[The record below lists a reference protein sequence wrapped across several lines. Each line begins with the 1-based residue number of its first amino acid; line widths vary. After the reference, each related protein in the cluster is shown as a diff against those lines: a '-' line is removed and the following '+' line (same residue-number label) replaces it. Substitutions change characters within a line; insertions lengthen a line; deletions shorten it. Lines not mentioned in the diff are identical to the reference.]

1 MTARILVVDDLK
13 PNVDLLKT
21 RLEQEYFE
29 VLTAFDGKTA
39 LETLDS
45 EPVDL
50 VLLDIMMPGI
60 DGFEV
65 CKRMKANPAISHI
78 PVVMVTALDQS
89 QDRVRGLECGAD
101 DFLTKPVNELQLM
114 ARVKSLVRLKMLTDE
129 LRLRAVTTR
138 DIAIEELLT
147 KGADF
152 TKEKPNVLLIDE
164 RVSVYE
170 RFSSILRKSAKLHH
184 VSNPQ
189 DGLFAAAEGNYDCV
203 ILSANLSEFDPLR
216 VCSQIRSLNR
226 TRFLPII
233 LACDMENDALVSRA
247 LELGVNDYVVR
258 PIDANE
264 FTARLRTQVR
274 RKHYHDGL
282 RSNVAES
289 IELAITDGL
298 TGLHNRRYLDTHLQ
312 TLVER
317 ARNRGRELS
326 LLITDIDKFK
336 RINDTH
342 GHAAGD
348 DVLREFANRLR
359 QNVRGMDLAC
369 RYGGEEFVIVMP
381 DTSAQM
387 AAEVAE
393 RLRES
398 VEEAGF
404 ASGDQVL
411 SVTTSV
417 GVATL
422 NRNSDDNMSDLLKQA
437 DTALYEA
444 KAGGRNKVVAKA
456 A

>member
-1 MTARILVVDDLK
+1 MTARILVVDDVK
-13 PNVDLLKT
+13 ANVNLLKT
-21 RLEQEYFE
+21 RLEQEYYE
-29 VLTAFDGKTA
+29 VLTAFDGQSA
-39 LETLDS
+39 LQMLEN
-45 EPVDL
+45 EAIDL

-65 CKRMKANPAISHI
+65 CQKLKSNAATSHI
-78 PVVMVTALDQS
+78 PVVMVTALDQMK
-89 QDRVRGLECGAD
+89 DRVRGLECGAD
-101 DFLTKPVNELQLM
+101 DFLTKPVNEMQLL

-138 DIAIEELLT
+138 DIAIEELLAKGPNVSDT
-147 KGADF
+147 KP
-152 TKEKPNVLLIDE
+152 EVLLIDE
-164 RVSVYE
+164 RKSVYD
-170 RFSSILRKSAKLHH
+170 RFASILRNHAKVHH
-184 VSNPQ
+184 VASPQ

-203 ILSANLSEFDPLR
+203 ILSADLKDFDPLR

-233 LACDMENDALVSRA
+233 LSSDIENDEFISRA

-258 PIDANE
+258 PVDPNE
-264 FTARLRTQVR
+264 FVARLRTQVR

-289 IELAITDGL
+289 IELAVTDGL

-317 ARNRGRELS
+317 ARSRGRELS

-336 RINDTH
+336 SINDTY
-342 GHAAGD
+342 GHDAGD
-348 DVLREFANRLR
+348 DVLREFARRLR

-369 RYGGEEFVIVMP
+369 RFGGEEFVIVMP
-381 DTSAQM
+381 DTSAQL
-387 AAEVAE
+387 AVEVAE
-393 RLRES
+393 RVRES
-398 VEEAGF
+398 VEEMAF
-404 ASGDQVL
+404 KASDKEL
-411 SVTTSV
+411 KVTTSV

-422 NRNSDDNMSDLLKQA
+422 NRDSEDDMKALLKHA
-437 DTALYEA
+437 DTALYKA
-444 KAGGRNKVVAKA
+444 KNNGRNKVVAVA

>member
-1 MTARILVVDDLK
+1 MTARILVVDDVEA
-13 PNVDLLKT
+13 NVDLLKT

-29 VLTAFDGKTA
+29 VLTANNGQKA
-39 LETLDS
+39 L
-45 EPVDL
+45 DL
-50 VLLDIMMPGI
+50 MKNEQIDIVLLDIMMPEI

-65 CKRMKANPAISHI
+65 CLQMKANPATSHI
-78 PVVMVTALDQS
+78 PVVMVTALDQT
-89 QDRVRGLECGAD
+89 QDRIRGLECGAD
-101 DFLTKPVNELQLM
+101 DFLTKPVNEMQLL

-138 DIAIEELLT
+138 DIAIEELLA
-147 KGADF
+147 KGADV
-152 TKEKPNVLLIDE
+152 TEQKPEVLLIDE
-164 RVSVYE
+164 RESAFERLSSV
-170 RFSSILRKSAKLHH
+170 LRNHARLHH
-184 VSNPQ
+184 IPNPQ

-203 ILSANLSEFDPLR
+203 ILSADLTEFDPLR

-233 LACDMENDALVSRA
+233 LASDSENDALISRA
-247 LELGVNDYVVR
+247 LELGVNDYVIR
-258 PIDANE
+258 PFDPNE
-264 FTARLRTQVR
+264 FLARLRTQVR

-289 IELAITDGL
+289 IELAVTDGL

-326 LLITDIDKFK
+326 LLITDIDRFK
-336 RINDTH
+336 LVNDTY
-342 GHAAGD
+342 GHDAGD

-381 DTSAQM
+381 DTSATM

-398 VEEAGF
+398 VEESGF
-404 ASGDQVL
+404 KTGDIVL
-411 SVTTSV
+411 DVTTSV

-422 NRNSDDNMSDLLKQA
+422 NRDSDDDMKALLKQA
-437 DTALYEA
+437 DTALYGA
-444 KAGGRNKVVAKA
+444 KNNGRNRVVAA
-456 A
+456 AA

>member
-1 MTARILVVDDLK
+1 MTARILVVDDVK
-13 PNVDLLKT
+13 ANVELLKT
-21 RLEQEYFE
+21 RLEQEYYE
-29 VLTAFDGKTA
+29 VLTAFDGQSALKT
-39 LETLDS
+39 LES
-45 EPVDL
+45 EAIDI

-60 DGFEV
+60 DGFDV
-65 CKRMKANPAISHI
+65 CQQLKANPVTSHI
-78 PVVMVTALDQS
+78 PVVMVTALDQMK
-89 QDRVRGLECGAD
+89 DRVRGLECGAD
-101 DFLTKPVNELQLM
+101 DFLTKPVNEMQLL

-138 DIAIEELLT
+138 DIAIEELLA
-147 KGADF
+147 KGADVTD
-152 TKEKPNVLLIDE
+152 TKPEVLLIDE
-164 RVSVYE
+164 RKSVFE
-170 RFSSILRKSAKLHH
+170 RFSAILRNHAKVHH
-184 VSNPQ
+184 IANPQ

-203 ILSANLSEFDPLR
+203 ILSADLNDFDPLR

-233 LACDMENDALVSRA
+233 LSSDTENDEFISRA

-258 PIDANE
+258 PVDRNE
-264 FTARLRTQVR
+264 FIARLRTQVR

-289 IELAITDGL
+289 IELAVTDGL

-336 RINDTH
+336 AINDTH
-342 GHAAGD
+342 GHDAGD
-348 DVLREFANRLR
+348 DVLREFAQRLR

-369 RYGGEEFVIVMP
+369 RFGGEEFVIVMP
-381 DTSAQM
+381 DTSAQL
-387 AAEVAE
+387 AVEVAE
-393 RLRES
+393 RVRES
-398 VEEAGF
+398 VEEMAF
-404 ASGDQVL
+404 ETSGQKL
-411 SVTTSV
+411 KVTTSV

-422 NRNSDDNMSDLLKQA
+422 NRNSDDDMKALLKHA

-444 KAGGRNKVVAKA
+444 KNNGRNKVVAKA

>member
-1 MTARILVVDDLK
+1 MTARILVVDDVK
-13 PNVDLLKT
+13 ANVDLLKT
-21 RLEQEYFE
+21 RLEQEYYE
-29 VLTAFDGKTA
+29 VLTAFDGQTA
-39 LETLDS
+39 LKLLEKEAIDI
-45 EPVDL
+45 

-65 CKRMKANPAISHI
+65 CEKLKSNPATSHI
-78 PVVMVTALDQS
+78 PVVMVTALDQMK
-89 QDRVRGLECGAD
+89 DRVRGLECGAD
-101 DFLTKPVNELQLM
+101 DFLTKPVNEMQLL

-138 DIAIEELLT
+138 DIAIEELLA
-147 KGADF
+147 KGADVSD
-152 TKEKPNVLLIDE
+152 TKPEVLLIDE
-164 RVSVYE
+164 RTSVYD
-170 RFSSILRKSAKLHH
+170 RFASVLRNHAKLHH
-184 VSNPQ
+184 IPNPQ

-203 ILSANLSEFDPLR
+203 ILSADLKDFDPLR

-233 LACDMENDALVSRA
+233 LSSDIENDEFISRA

-258 PIDANE
+258 PVDRNE
-264 FTARLRTQVR
+264 FVARLRTQVR

-289 IELAITDGL
+289 IELAVTDGL

-317 ARNRGRELS
+317 ARSRGRELS

-336 RINDTH
+336 AINDTH
-342 GHAAGD
+342 GHDAGD
-348 DVLREFANRLR
+348 DVLREFARRLR

-381 DTSAQM
+381 DTSAQL
-387 AAEVAE
+387 AVEVAE
-393 RLRES
+393 RVRES
-398 VEEAGF
+398 VEEMAFKAG
-404 ASGDQVL
+404 DKEL
-411 SVTTSV
+411 KVTTSV

-422 NRNSDDNMSDLLKQA
+422 NRSSDDDMKALLKHA
-437 DTALYEA
+437 DNALYRA
-444 KAGGRNKVVAKA
+444 KENGRNKVVAVA